1 MDGPSAD
8 LDSGQQF
15 RSMNDTQGEQLE
27 LMSNSSYLQEAIP
40 GSDEAD
46 VNAASLNN
54 LDSTEHIPSTNIHS
68 NQNVTTGIHT
78 SSYGYHS
85 SAAAEPQIAGAP
97 ELEVDSIQS
106 SNNSD
111 ADSAMGDSFIS
122 STASI
127 RESVYEYV
135 KENGRSYHAYNSGKY
150 ILPNDDAEQERL
162 DLQHH
167 LFSLL
172 FDGALHLAP
181 LPSELHNVLDI
192 GTGTGLWATEF
203 AQKYPSAQ
211 VIGTDLS
218 PIQPIYVPPNC
229 SFEVN
234 DAEEPWNYSQKFD
247 YIHGRAMVCCFSDPA
262 GVINS
267 AYDSLRPGGY
277 FEMQDPQMPIVSSDS
292 SINGTALAEWV
303 RVTCLAAERRGR
315 EVTNSRH
322 YGKWMAEAGFVDIV
336 EKHFFWPC
344 NPWVGGEKERLLAMW
359 TQQNLLDGIE
369 GMTMRNLTAGLGW
382 TPEQVEILLVGVR
395 KDLKNK
401 KINFCVDV

>member
-1 MDGPSAD
+1 MKDTKGKQ
-8 LDSGQQF
+8 LD
-15 RSMNDTQGEQLE
+15 
-27 LMSNSSYLQEAIP
+27 LMSNSSNIQEAIP
-40 GSDEAD
+40 GPNEAGVD
-46 VNAASLNN
+46 AIS
-54 LDSTEHIPSTNIHS
+54 LDSTEHISSTNIHS
-68 NQNVTTGIHT
+68 NQNVTTGTHT
-78 SSYGYHS
+78 SSYDHHV
-85 SAAAEPQIAGAP
+85 SAAAEPQIPGAP
-97 ELEVDSIQS
+97 ELEVDSVQS

-111 ADSAMGDSFIS
+111 ADSTMGDSFIS

-135 KENGRSYHAYNSGKY
+135 EENGRTYHAYNSGKY

-162 DLQHH
+162 NLEHH

-172 FDGALHLAP
+172 FDGVLHLAP
-181 LPSELHNVLDI
+181 IPSELHNVLDI

-234 DAEEPWNYSQKFD
+234 DAEEPWNYSRKFD

-277 FEMQDPQMPIVSSDS
+277 FEMQDPQMPIVSIDS
-292 SINGTALAEWV
+292 SINGTSLEEWV
-303 RVTCLAAERRGR
+303 RVSCLAAERRGR
-315 EVTNSRH
+315 KVTNSRH

-344 NPWVGGEKERLLAMW
+344 NPWVGGEKEKLLAMW

-382 TPEQVEILLVGVR
+382 TPEQVEMLLVGVR
-395 KDLKNK
+395 KDLQNK
-401 KINFCVDV
+401 RINFYVDV

>member
-1 MDGPSAD
+1 
-8 LDSGQQF
+8 
-15 RSMNDTQGEQLE
+15 
-27 LMSNSSYLQEAIP
+27 MSNSSSFQEAIP
-40 GSDEAD
+40 GSNEVGVDS
-46 VNAASLNN
+46 VSLTN
-54 LDSTEHIPSTNIHS
+54 LDSTEHISSTNIYS
-68 NQNVTTGIHT
+68 NHNVTTDIHT
-78 SSYGYHS
+78 SSYGHHG
-85 SAAAEPQIAGAP
+85 SAAAEPQIADAP
-97 ELEVDSIQS
+97 GLEVDSVRS

-111 ADSAMGDSFIS
+111 VDSTMGDSFLS

-135 KENGRSYHAYNSGKY
+135 EENGRTYHAYNSGKY

-162 DLQHH
+162 NLQHH

-172 FDGALHLAP
+172 FDGVLHLAP
-181 LPSELHNVLDI
+181 LPSELHNALDI

-229 SFEVN
+229 RFEVN

-267 AYDSLRPGGY
+267 AYDFLHPGGY
-277 FEMQDPQMPIVSSDS
+277 FEMQVPQMPIVSIDS
-292 SINGTALAEWV
+292 SINGTSLEEWV
-303 RVTCLAAERRGR
+303 RVSCLAVERRGR
-315 EVTNSRH
+315 KVTNSRH

-336 EKHFFWPC
+336 
-344 NPWVGGEKERLLAMW
+344 
-359 TQQNLLDGIE
+359 
-369 GMTMRNLTAGLGW
+369 
-382 TPEQVEILLVGVR
+382 
-395 KDLKNK
+395 
-401 KINFCVDV
+401 